1 MDVIKPSFG
10 LLFRMLIGFAVL
22 FFILAKFAWPIIT
35 NGIAARNK
43 KIADQLEEA
52 AKIHEEME
60 SLNKRHEEMMVQ
72 AKAERDALLAEARKV
87 SEEMY
92 EKAKLKASAESQ
104 AMIEDAKKSIYF
116 EKMKAITDAKN
127 SIANFS
133 IDIAQKL
140 ITEELT
146 DREKQEKLVEKWMDD
161 LHFN

>member
-1 MDVIKPSFG
+1 MDLIRPSFG
-10 LLFRMLIGFAVL
+10 LIFWMLIGFAIL

-35 NGIAARNK
+35 NGIASRNK

-60 SLNKRHEEMMVQ
+60 SMNKKHEELMAQ

-92 EKAKLKASAESQ
+92 DKAKQKATTESQ
-104 AMIEDAKKSIYF
+104 AMIEDAKKAIYF

-127 SIANFS
+127 AIANFS
-133 IDIAQKL
+133 IDIAHKL
-140 ITEELT
+140 LDEELS
-146 DREKQEKLVEKWMDD
+146 DREKQEKLVEKWMEDV
-161 LHFN
+161 HFN